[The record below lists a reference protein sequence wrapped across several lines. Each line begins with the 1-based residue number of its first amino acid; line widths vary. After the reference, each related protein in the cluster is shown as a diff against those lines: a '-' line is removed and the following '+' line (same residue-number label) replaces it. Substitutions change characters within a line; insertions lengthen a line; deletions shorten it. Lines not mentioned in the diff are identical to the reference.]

1 MARPEMG
8 DRKINLTVSPVHA
21 AIIYQFTE
29 QAEWS
34 AEQLAA
40 SLKMPLA
47 TLRRKIGFWQAQGL
61 IRETEGGSSYLLVEE
76 SPMRRLSESG
86 GGVGVGAS
94 GAAEDDDNESATRT
108 SSDQV
113 RRKVAVW
120 GQIYLF
126 QGYTCNGNLQCP
138 ERE

>member
-113 RRKVAVW
+113 RRKVAVG
-120 GQIYLF
+120 GQIFLF
-126 QGYTCNGNLQCP
+126 
-138 ERE
+138 